1 MRVEKE
7 LSNQDMLIFHGKL
20 YFLVDLSTRKN
31 KIKFNLMLQ
40 LLEENFIILLQKYN
54 CLKYLK
60 YFTRAFDYDFFSIIL
75 VILYLSNAIKNK
87 DMYIILIGIILIF
100 CIKLKYKRKRPF
112 ENNKFVKKLNERDVD
127 SNSFPSGHAFL
138 SEILILI
145 IVNNF
150 NIIST
155 ERQFLSLVSY
165 LVAFSRV
172 YLGDHYV
179 TDVIFSIFF
188 AKLYNLVIG
197 SILRLF
203 FSLAV

>member
-1 MRVEKE
+1 MV
-7 LSNQDMLIFHGKL
+7 KL
-20 YFLVDLSTRKN
+20 DSYDIVTSYEN

-60 YFTRAFDYDFFSIIL
+60 YFTRAFDYDFFTIIL
-75 VILYLSNAIKNK
+75 VLLYVSGAINNK
-87 DMYIILIGIILIF
+87 DMYIILIGIVSIF

-112 ENNKFVKKLNERDVD
+112 ENNKKIKKLNERNID
-127 SNSFPSGHAFL
+127 SNSFPSGHTFL
-138 SEILILI
+138 SEILKLVI
-145 IVNNF
+145 ISNF
-150 NIIST
+150 NIGNN
-155 ERQFLSLVSY
+155 EQQFLSLISY

-188 AKLYNLVIG
+188 ARIYNIIIG
-197 SILRLF
+197 SCFRLF
-203 FSLAV
+203 FSLSA